1 LTKDQNEV
9 SPYAKYTVMLLLA
22 VAFGL
27 GIYDCWVGYVCGG
40 SATISWILWTAAQK
54 YPAIAFGF
62 GFLMGHLFA
71 QMSK

>member
-1 LTKDQNEV
+1 MSN
-9 SPYAKYTVMLLLA
+9 YAKYTVVLLLA
-22 VAFGL
+22 VALVLGL
-27 GIYDCWVGYVCGG
+27 YDIWVGSVTGG
-40 SATISWILWTAAQK
+40 SATISWILYTSSQK